1 MSESVLGKR
10 LKRLIEASEN
20 WVLWLVASKSTK
32 SWLDQISVKK
42 KYIPRDL
49 FYKSVDNKES
59 RRKSLVVSP
68 LDHDVDME

>member
-20 WVLWLVASKSTK
+20 WVPWLVPSKSTRY
-32 SWLDQISVKK
+32 WLDQISVKK
-42 KYIPRDL
+42 KYIPHDL

-59 RRKSLVVSP
+59 RRKSSVVSP